1 MRALSGSFD
10 TMLRLWDV
18 ASGAELRR
26 FEGHTAQ
33 VWTVA
38 LSFDGRRAVSGSF
51 DGTLRLW
58 DAATG
63 QEQRRITGHRD
74 AMLSIAFHPDDALI
88 LSGSRDT
95 TVRLWRIDT
104 VEELQHWA
112 CANRYVPPLTA
123 AQRTIHHID
132 NEPLCEGRM

>member
-1 MRALSGSFD
+1 VQS
-10 TMLRLWDV
+10 V
-18 ASGAELRR
+18 AFSP
-26 FEGHTAQ
+26 
-33 VWTVA
+33 
-38 LSFDGRRAVSGSF
+38 DGQTIASSSF

-74 AMLSIAFHPDDALI
+74 AVLSIAFHPDDALI
-88 LSGSRDT
+88 LSGSTDT

-104 VEELQHWA
+104 VEELQHWT

-123 AQRTIHHID
+123 AQRTIYHID
-132 NEPLCEGRM
+132 NESLCEGRM